1 MQNPNSIR
9 FAIARRRW
17 LVAAASFPVWKSAPA
32 AAGELGI
39 GQVSALSGPLG
50 LNGRSNYLGASAVFQ
65 KINAEGGIHGARIR
79 FVAEDDEYKPELTV
93 SVLEKVARRDNP
105 LLFVNLFGSANTA
118 ALLKSKTLDRLGVAA
133 LGVTPGAESLRS
145 PGSSLLFHLQA
156 GDGAQLR
163 RIVTHLATIGIRSLA
178 VVYQDNTFG
187 LSGVRFIDE
196 YAKATS
202 VAVLGRIPVPIGAED
217 LKGAAAQLR
226 QTQAA
231 AYVMVLAPNS
241 GASLVRDVRQ
251 GGDKA
256 LIYGMSYVPVASIVE
271 KAGLDGAVGVV
282 LAQITPNAASDSTPL
297 TREFRTT
304 LARFSPAG
312 TEATQLH
319 LMGYLAGSVAVEAL
333 RRAGPAPNAIRVAAA
348 MRGLKLDLG
357 GYLVHFQ
364 QDNVGGDYVNLGV
377 IDRRGR
383 LVY

>member
-1 MQNPNSIR
+1 MQNPNSVGL
-9 FAIARRRW
+9 AIARRRW
-17 LVAAASFPVWKSAPA
+17 LGAAALFPFWNSASA
-32 AAGELGI
+32 AAGELVI
-39 GQVSALSGPLG
+39 GQVSALTGPLG

-65 KINAEGGIHGARIR
+65 KINAEGGIHGSRIR

-93 SVLEKVARRDNP
+93 SGFKKVTQRDNP
-105 LLFVNLFGSANTA
+105 VLFINLFGSANTA
-118 ALLKSKTLDRLGVAA
+118 ALLKDKVLDGAGVAA

-145 PGSSLLFHLQA
+145 PGSPLLFHLQA

-187 LSGVRFIDE
+187 LSGLRFVDE
-196 YAKATS
+196 HAISTG
-202 VAVLGRIPVPIGAED
+202 VAVLGRIPIPIGAED

-226 QTQAA
+226 QTRAA

-251 GGDKA
+251 SGDKA
-256 LIYGMSYVPVASIVE
+256 PIYGMSYVPVASIVE
-271 KAGLDGAVGVV
+271 KAGLEGAAGVV
-282 LAQITPNAASDSTPL
+282 LAQFA
-297 TREFRTT
+297 
-304 LARFSPAG
+304 PAG

-319 LMGYLAGSVAVEAL
+319 LMGYLAGCVAVEAL
-333 RRAGPAPNAIRVAAA
+333 RRVGPAPNAMRVAAA
-348 MRGLKLDLG
+348 MRGLKLDLS
-357 GYLVHFQ
+357 GYQVHFGT
-364 QDNVGGDYVNLGV
+364 DNVGGDYVNLGV

>member
-1 MQNPNSIR
+1 MQNSNSDCSV
-9 FAIARRRW
+9 IARRRW
-17 LVAAASFPVWKSAPA
+17 LGAAASFPFWHGTSA
-32 AAGELGI
+32 AARELVI
-39 GQVSALSGPLG
+39 GQVSALTGPLG
-50 LNGRSNYLGASAVFQ
+50 LNGRSNLLGASAVFQ
-65 KINAEGGIHGARIR
+65 RVNSEGGIHGSRIR
-79 FVAEDDEYKPELTV
+79 FVTEDDEYQPELTIAAM
-93 SVLEKVARRDNP
+93 EKVARRDNP

-118 ALLKSKTLDRLGVAA
+118 AILKSKALDRLGVAA

-145 PGSSLLFHLQA
+145 PGSPLLFHLQA

-178 VVYQDNTFG
+178 VVYQNNTFG
-187 LSGVRFIDE
+187 LSGVRFVDE
-196 YAKATS
+196 YARATS

-217 LKGAAAQLR
+217 LKDAAAQLR

-241 GASLVRDVRQ
+241 GASLVRDVRRA
-251 GGDKA
+251 GDKA
-256 LIYGMSYVPVASIVE
+256 PIYGMSYVPVASVVE

-333 RRAGPAPNAIRVAAA
+333 RRAGPAPTALRVAAA
-348 MRGLKLDLG
+348 IRGLKLDLG